1 MGFKT
6 GAAFL
11 RKMTEYFI
19 NISCFRWVRYD
30 IDSED
35 EGVVCLSSFRY
46 FNTMEEVEYF
56 LATEYRDKTKYVIS
70 DSVDVMLHNE
80 DQPFDNDILVKTIAI
95 N

>member
-1 MGFKT
+1 
-6 GAAFL
+6 
-11 RKMTEYFI
+11 MTEYFI

-35 EGVVCLSSFRY
+35 EGVVCCSSFRY
-46 FNTMEEVEYF
+46 FDTMEEVEDF